1 MSVLLLSP
9 DKYEG
14 WFRKDIRHKS
24 MRGPWTFNPEG
35 NSQKSLLFRYNNIC
49 SNITQSGLLT
59 GNLGRIYSGKE
70 SCTWTSGKSPGCR
83 PGFLNRRVTEGGL
96 RMVGAAPDWSQALI
110 MSFLTVGRQAF
121 RSTVSKGPGKGWRL
135 WPWCLTHWP
144 GKYWHV
150 CKRGGT
156 GENTQQ
162 EIQPSCGRR
171 CEEQGRKVPGGAGCQ
186 SSASVER
193 IPRMWSRGLSGCNK
207 LFMLEKKTMIWRRCE
222 KIRGSGCF
230 PGVPIRMEW
239 CWTSFVR
246 EGDSM
251 EASGWSLKQSVLAL
265 KEGKQSGLQ
274 VKALLQLA
282 TKFLRRE
289 NLATTR

>member
-14 WFRKDIRHKS
+14 CIRKDIRHKN

-83 PGFLNRRVTEGGL
+83 PGFLNRRVTEGDL

-162 EIQPSCGRR
+162 GIQPSCGRR

-222 KIRGSGCF
+222 KIRGSGVF
-230 PGVPIRMEW
+230 PW
-239 CWTSFVR
+239 CPDKDGMVLDQLRQGRRLHGGQWTVFETVSPGLEGGETVR
-246 EGDSM
+246 V
-251 EASGWSLKQSVLAL
+251 AS
-265 KEGKQSGLQ
+265 
-274 VKALLQLA
+274 
-282 TKFLRRE
+282 
-289 NLATTR
+289 